1 MTLSQPATALHLA
14 MGTVCNSH
22 KTRGRKLKTEGLGWD
37 NFEPK
42 HTTMTSHPPED
53 EWTAEDLANQRRV
66 TDEIEKSIH
75 RMHMRMLAAVLAV
88 GAALAVAI
96 HFLSAP

>member
-1 MTLSQPATALHLA
+1 
-14 MGTVCNSH
+14 
-22 KTRGRKLKTEGLGWD
+22 
-37 NFEPK
+37 
-42 HTTMTSHPPED
+42 MTSHPPED
-53 EWTAEDLANQRRV
+53 DWTAEDLANQRRV

-88 GAALAVAI
+88 GALLAVAI